1 MTIKA
6 QVINPAITIAFKAPS
21 PIVGE
26 MVLKLVV
33 SNANGNAPALILS
46 ASSFA
51 DSYVKFPLMVAFP
64 SEITALTDGAE
75 IMVLSIQMEICPLS

>member
-46 ASSFA
+46 AN
-51 DSYVKFPLMVAFP
+51 SYVKFPLMVAFP

-75 IMVLSIQMEICPLS
+75 IMVLSIQIEI

>member
-1 MTIKA
+1 M
-6 QVINPAITIAFKAPS
+6 
-21 PIVGE
+21 VGE

-33 SNANGNAPALILS
+33 SRENGSAPELILS

-51 DSYVKFPLMVAFP
+51 LSYVKLPEMDALP

-75 IMVLSIQMEICPLS
+75 TMVLSIQMEICPLD